1 MLLYRNFKIFVAIF
15 SYDLTLKVKNVDL
28 VASKCLFWL
37 RRSSPKLR
45 IIFRF
50 PSCTVPTRMSGK
62 RLRKAFLLVAETLRI
77 WPTSP
82 PMVSGGRPWPASHT
96 WHTSPFSPEPGQCH
110 SLDTYGLRGE
120 ALSSISHVA
129 PLTILTRTRSPT
141 RYQPNP
147 QLIVASFSSDRK
159 LIYND
164 HELIAFNRFLPS
176 DSQFLKNYLIPAY

>member
-1 MLLYRNFKIFVAIF
+1 
-15 SYDLTLKVKNVDL
+15 
-28 VASKCLFWL
+28 
-37 RRSSPKLR
+37 
-45 IIFRF
+45 
-50 PSCTVPTRMSGK
+50 
-62 RLRKAFLLVAETLRI
+62 
-77 WPTSP
+77 
-82 PMVSGGRPWPASHT
+82 MVSGVRPWPASHM

-110 SLDTYGLRGE
+110 SLDTYGFRGE
-120 ALSSISHVA
+120 ALASISHVA

-176 DSQFLKNYLIPAY
+176 DSQFLKNYLISAY